1 MPSPVADSC
10 FFQKSDAPA
19 SESTSDNASILGKV
33 GHLRRSPCRRR
44 RKRSRRRV
52 DRIPRAE
59 KWPATGTCRRV
70 AIWTH
75 EPMRAHSPPEPI
87 KTEAEAVKKALANPD
102 RRHVAEVTGPPR
114 LLSG

>member
-1 MPSPVADSC
+1 MPSPVTVTDLC

-19 SESTSDNASILGKV
+19 SESTSDNASIGGKV
-33 GHLRRSPCRRR
+33 GDLRRSPSRRR
-44 RKRSRRRV
+44 RKRSRCRV

-75 EPMRAHSPPEPI
+75 EPTPAHFPPESI

-102 RRHVAEVTGPPR
+102 RR
-114 LLSG
+114 